1 MKGPGFYSFDF
12 RSVDDVLNMNAESGK
27 EMYLLSSGFLIVFFW
42 ISDAFLVCMFLF
54 FRLV

>member
-1 MKGPGFYSFDF
+1 MKGPGFYSFDL
-12 RSVDDVLNMNAESGK
+12 RSVDDGMNAESGK